1 MLVLQKTSVYTRRR
15 PLWAHFRPTQFGQG
29 TPFAHSQER
38 QTERLTE
45 HNVLTGPRPEPFS
58 LFIHT
63 AVCLLKEKGQ
73 LSSSPE
79 RKQKSQQAPTGTDRG
94 LSDKMDALEIEGD
107 KHNVVYI
114 WRGKAAGVS
123 VAARVHKAHHTR
135 LRTEQDFV
143 GGWLK
148 GCVTGHTNA

>member
-1 MLVLQKTSVYTRRR
+1 MCLRGGDQHELTSNQHK
-15 PLWAHFRPTQFGQG
+15 LGQG

-45 HNVLTGPRPEPFS
+45 HTVLTGPRPELFS

-79 RKQKSQQAPTGTDRG
+79 RKQKSQQTLTGTDRG
-94 LSDKMDALEIEGD
+94 LSDKMDALEIEGG

-123 VAARVHKAHHTR
+123 VVAHVHKAHHTR

-143 GGWLK
+143 CVGGGCGWLK